1 MFRIL
6 SIDGGGIRGI
16 IPAKGLTMLEA
27 ELRRRNLSPNLC
39 DYFDLICG
47 TSTGAILA
55 MGIALGIPSGR
66 MLDLYKKN
74 ARIIF
79 PKRGFKRLCK
89 AILHD
94 EPLYDRVQLSE
105 LIKETY
111 AHSVQGEVVR
121 IGHCRTRI
129 CIPTYDVCQGRM
141 HVFKTSHHPQF
152 DRDYQI
158 PAHHAV
164 LSSAAAPM
172 YFDSY
177 DFEYELKGTTEKMRY
192 LANVDGG
199 VMANNPTLIGYVE
212 AVHTLGIDPSQL
224 AILSLGTGDSILKDD
239 TGTPQKMGLRYWIH
253 NKRTNVAIYDL
264 FSSAQS
270 DYVSNLMKFYH
281 RGPGEGG
288 VEKFIYERIQHN
300 FSSGDQISMD
310 VTDEDSLN
318 RLENIGQHLY
328 GDRLSVLINTF
339 CSTTKNEF
347 KPIHTLQ
354 Q

>member
-1 MFRIL
+1 MFSIL

-27 ELRRRNLSPNLC
+27 ELKRRNFSSNLS

-55 MGIALGIPSGR
+55 LGIALGIPTSH
-66 MLDLYKKN
+66 MLDLYKEN

-79 PKRGFKRLCK
+79 PKRRFNLVQTLIWNK
-89 AILHD
+89 
-94 EPLYDRVQLSE
+94 PLYDRKALSE
-105 LIKETY
+105 LVEETY
-111 AHSVQGEVVR
+111 KNATPGEMAR
-121 IGHCRTRI
+121 IGHCKTRV
-129 CIPTYDVCQGRM
+129 CIPTYDVSQGRM
-141 HVFKTSHHPQF
+141 HVFKTSHHTQF

-158 PAHHAV
+158 PAHHVA

-177 DFEYELKGTTEKMRY
+177 DFEYELRGTSGKMKY

-212 AVHTLGIDPSQL
+212 AVQTLRINPQDI

-239 TGTPQKMGLRYWIH
+239 TGIPQRMGLRYWLH
-253 NKRTNVAIYDL
+253 NKRTKIAIYDL

-288 VEKFIYERIQHN
+288 EQKFIYERIQHC
-300 FSSGDQISMD
+300 FSSHDAISLSAS
-310 VTDEDSLN
+310 DSNSLH
-318 RLENIGQHLY
+318 RLENIGQQLY
-328 GDRLSVLINTF
+328 GDKLSVLIDTF
-339 CSTTKNEF
+339 CSETKEEF
-347 KPIHTLQ
+347 KPVHHF
-354 Q
+354 